1 MPQQPAFA
9 PETLPT
15 PQPHQDR
22 RTEFVYPYNF
32 VPHGGP
38 RRGDHQPQ
46 GMGADQPFKHL
57 HRFDG
62 LTGRIEYTL
71 TTLSPLFV
79 ADSEGTTIY
88 ELPPGGE
95 EHRHRV
101 MDFFNV
107 QGRLCFPGTSLKGV
121 VRSVAEAASNSTMG
135 VLGEHRERFTYRKV
149 TDIQNRRCGKWTA
162 NGTIQPWSTAKLPLS
177 SLIKALGLSPTAPTL
192 AAQLFQYQHRPVQ
205 VRLWKIHT
213 GISVVAEF
221 ELNGAWHSGVTI
233 PPNPAT
239 VPLSPGTFGPRPRN
253 KYMIIDAAGVQY
265 NCPWDG
271 EVIRCFRGASGG
283 RLEAGKAVQ
292 FKVTTFP
299 ELNFG
304 GPHNYGS
311 NRVFEIQYGGRTW
324 SAIDPRTYSGELLFH
339 KNYSDP
345 GVQKSDRYVRVL
357 YQNSTPT
364 LHVSQDALNDYRAAN
379 GSAPAIDSIVYYE
392 TDQQNHQVIE
402 FGPAAVFKSAEPH
415 SSQRLFRQ
423 VSQFAYP
430 TSRDRLCPATRLFG
444 WTPEAE
450 DEGGVAGR
458 VRFSM
463 AWSDRRLEE
472 THLVPLKILGSP
484 KPKYYPFYLRP
495 ADEQQPSTRVAY
507 YTEHQESP
515 WARVKG
521 TPRGRKS
528 YLHHPQAMTTN
539 PTGVHYAERTA
550 DEVSQEARDS
560 EPTWPHSHQNV
571 TCAVLP
577 AEATF
582 RGVIEFEALDPYE
595 LGLLLW
601 SLTFSNTPLQESPR
615 HAHKLGMG
623 KGIGLGSVRF
633 HLERVVIQ
641 EPEKAWIDLEHPEAD
656 DDLEAVHERPV
667 DVGELAQ
674 LVRQFKTWMVA
685 GKDADDPPVAAQYD
699 TATFVKDLLVVARI
713 DLMSRDDHIQYYP
726 PYWREG
732 QRRPIQKWYA
742 DKGFTYFVD
751 QRQKRDG
758 NTEEPLHTPTAIQQ
772 GYRQGKL

>member
-1 MPQQPAFA
+1 MPQQPAFP
-9 PETLPT
+9 PETLSP

-71 TTLSPLFV
+71 TALSPLFV

-107 QGRLCFPGTSLKGV
+107 QGGLCLPGTSLKGV

-135 VLGEHRERFTYRKV
+135 VLEEHRERFTYRKV

-162 NGTIQPWSTAKLPLS
+162 NGTIQPWSMAKLPLS
-177 SLIKALGLSPTAPTL
+177 SLIKAVGLSPSDPKL
-192 AAQLFQYQHRPVQ
+192 AEKLFRNYQNYPVQ

-213 GISVVAEF
+213 GIPVVAEF
-221 ELNGAWHSGVTI
+221 ELNGVWHSGVTLPTPSTI
-233 PPNPAT
+233 VSSAGTFQARPGPGNKRMVSNTVGEYYCPNNPAGEWT
-239 VPLSPGTFGPRPRN
+239 FIGPGNNFIPLNATISF
-253 KYMIIDAAGVQY
+253 KAA
-265 NCPWDG
+265 
-271 EVIRCFRGASGG
+271 
-283 RLEAGKAVQ
+283 
-292 FKVTTFP
+292 TFP
-299 ELNFG
+299 EL
-304 GPHNYGS
+304 GPSGR
-311 NRVFEIQYGGRTW
+311 NRVFEISHVGRTW
-324 SAIDPRTYSGELLFH
+324 SANNPTLCSGELLFH
-339 KNYSDP
+339 SKYDDP
-345 GVQKSDRYVRVL
+345 NARPSKQYVRVL
-357 YQNSTPT
+357 YRNATPT
-364 LHVSQDALNDYRAAN
+364 LPVSHDALNNYRTAN
-379 GSAPAIDSIVYYE
+379 GSRPAVDSIVYYE
-392 TDQQNHQVIE
+392 TDQQSNQVIE

-450 DEGGVAGR
+450 NEGGVAGR
-458 VRFSM
+458 VSFSM
-463 AWSDRRLEE
+463 AWSDRRLED

-495 ADEQQPSTRVAY
+495 ADGQQPSTRVAY
-507 YTEHQESP
+507 YTEHQEPP
-515 WARVKG
+515 WAQVRG

-539 PTGVHYAERTA
+539 PAGVHYAERTA

-560 EPTWPHSHQNV
+560 EPTWPHSHQNA

-577 AEATF
+577 AGATF
-582 RGVIEFEALDPYE
+582 RGVIEFDALDPYE

-601 SLTFSNTPLQESPR
+601 SLTFSNTPLQASPR

-633 HLERVVIQ
+633 HLERVVVQ
-641 EPEKAWIDLEHPEAD
+641 EPEKAWIDLDHPEND
-656 DDLEAVHERPV
+656 GNLEAVHERPA
-667 DVGELAQ
+667 DADELAQ
-674 LVRQFKTWMVA
+674 FVRRFKTWMISGEDV
-685 GKDADDPPVAAQYD
+685 DNSPMVAQYD
-699 TATFVKDLLVVARI
+699 TSAFAQDLLAVTRV
-713 DLMSRDDHIQYYP
+713 DLVSQNDRIQYYP
-726 PYWREG
+726 HYWREG
-732 QRRPIQKWYA
+732 PRGSVQRWYA

-751 QRQKRDG
+751 QRQKRG
-758 NTEEPLHTPTAIQQ
+758 ESKEEPLRAPTAIQQ
-772 GYRQGKL
+772 GYRQGR